1 MDKSNGRSKFAK
13 FLDDAT
19 VNVTKL
25 YNKGKLKLEI
35 SSLNKTYEE
44 NINKINRKLLSYI
57 EDGKIDAS
65 LFEPEY
71 SNILLIKEKINNL
84 ESEYSNIEFEPVIPK
99 STSSESNTE
108 KSAENKVNNENI
120 ENTSSNEPIEKN
132 DEEKK

>member
-1 MDKSNGRSKFAK
+1 MDKSNGKSKFAK
-13 FLDDAT
+13 FIDDAT

-57 EDGKIDAS
+57 EEGKIDAS

-71 SNILLIKEKINNL
+71 SNILLIKDKINNL
-84 ESEYSNIEFEPVIPK
+84 EEEYSSIELDPVIPK
-99 STSSESNTE
+99 NTNKEEKEEKTENSN
-108 KSAENKVNNENI
+108 
-120 ENTSSNEPIEKN
+120 
-132 DEEKK
+132 EEKK

>member
-1 MDKSNGRSKFAK
+1 MDKSNGKSKFAK
-13 FLDDAT
+13 FIDDAT

-57 EDGKIDAS
+57 EEGKVDAS

-71 SNILLIKEKINNL
+71 SNILLIKDKINNL
-84 ESEYSNIEFEPVIPK
+84 EEEYSSIELDPVIPK
-99 STSSESNTE
+99 STNKEEKTESNTG
-108 KSAENKVNNENI
+108 S
-120 ENTSSNEPIEKN
+120 
-132 DEEKK
+132 EEKKVQDEKIENSNEEKK